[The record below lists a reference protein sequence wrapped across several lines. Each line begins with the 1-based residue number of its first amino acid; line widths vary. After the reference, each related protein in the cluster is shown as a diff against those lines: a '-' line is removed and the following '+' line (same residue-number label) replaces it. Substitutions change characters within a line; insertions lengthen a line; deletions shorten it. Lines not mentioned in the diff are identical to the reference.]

1 MMAVKMQILNNEN
14 LPASRDARIHY
25 IQATSSHYYSS
36 TLQLLEVISAQWMNI
51 TSLFEFA

>member
-51 TSLFEFA
+51 TSLLEFA